1 MTPSEVL
8 DRFSE
13 EEMVRVVAYQ
23 NLYGPI
29 TPSRFD
35 VLMARLGMDVVAPH
49 LKRGHKPSLKDHLIV
64 WNRKARRQR
73 SPQELLET
81 IRGIQKEF
89 DRGNSR

>member
-1 MTPSEVL
+1 ML

-23 NLYGPI
+23 NLYGPV
-29 TPSRFD
+29 TPVRMD

-49 LKRGHKPSLKDHLIV
+49 MKRGHKANLKDHLV
-64 WNRKARRQR
+64 MWDRRTRRQKT
-73 SPQELLET
+73 PQELLDT

-89 DRGNSR
+89 DRGDSR